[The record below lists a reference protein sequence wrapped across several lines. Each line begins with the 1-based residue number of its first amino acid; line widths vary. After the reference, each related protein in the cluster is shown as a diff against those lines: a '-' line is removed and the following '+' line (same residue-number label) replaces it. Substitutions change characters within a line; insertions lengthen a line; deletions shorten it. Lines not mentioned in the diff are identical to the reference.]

1 MAAQD
6 LIFYA
11 GDVLH
16 DEALQDIGVLLE
28 RYVTAEKVDGKERRG
43 VPVWRIWWIRA
54 GEEHY
59 SEEGLQHL
67 VNLDVFICY
76 SVEVPLKLEKI

>member
-1 MAAQD
+1 VAAQD

-28 RYVTAEKVDGKERRG
+28 RYVTVEDVGGEKRHG
-43 VPVWRIWWIRA
+43 VPVWRTWWIRA

-67 VNLDVFICY
+67 VDLDVFMRY
-76 SVEVPLKLEKI
+76 SIEAPLK